1 MTIKNVF
8 ELEKY
13 IQDFWKDNDII
24 NKVLSKKG
32 NLGSYYFLDGPPYAT
47 ARIHI
52 GTAWN
57 KILKDSILRYKRMK
71 GYDVWIKPGY
81 DTHGLPIEVMVEKKL
96 DLKRKQ
102 EIINTIGIKKFN
114 ELCRNYA
121 DQFVTVLN
129 NQFKSLAVWMDG
141 NNPYLT

>member
-1 MTIKNVF
+1 
-8 ELEKY
+8 
-13 IQDFWKDNDII
+13 
-24 NKVLSKKG
+24 
-32 NLGSYYFLDGPPYAT
+32 
-47 ARIHI
+47 
-52 GTAWN
+52 
-57 KILKDSILRYKRMK
+57 MK

-129 NQFKSLAVWMDG
+129 NQFKSLAVWMDW
-141 NNPYLT
+141 NNPYLTYTKNYISSIWWAINEAHKKNLLKEDVRVFHWCPRCETV